1 MSNNKQMPAATPR
14 GPVGGGMRGPM
25 GGGPMGGGPMGG
37 AMIPGQKAKD
47 FKGTLRKLIAYLKP
61 FIPVMIIVI
70 ILAITSTIL
79 GLQAPKIMA
88 RATDEIVGGFVGKMG
103 LSAISEV
110 QESDAF
116 APMLAKMG
124 ITPIKDCTTNDLKAD
139 SFQKTATLLMQQ
151 VENMPEDQKP
161 EILSKYDLTDEKI
174 TEIADRIRTLGGGV
188 DFTVIRDIL
197 LFLTFLY
204 VLSSAFSYL
213 QQFIMAGVTQKIV
226 FNMRRDINA
235 KLTRLPLKY
244 YDSRTHGEIL
254 SRVTNDVDTIST
266 SLQQSLTQIITS
278 AVMIVGI
285 LVMLVSISPYMALI
299 SLATLPLVMV
309 MTIFIAKNSQKYFK
323 GTQISLGELNGHVE
337 EMYTG
342 HSVVKAYNYETK
354 SIEIFEKTNAELCG
368 NVWKSQFLSG
378 SMMPAINFVS
388 NLGYVAV
395 CVVGGVIASGGGISI
410 GDIQACIQYSRQ
422 LNMPIAQASQVAN
435 ILQSTIAAAERVFE
449 VLDEPEQQADP
460 AAPEQ
465 VLNPLGNVQMEQI
478 RFGYTGEQTLIHGLD
493 IDVKPGQ
500 TIAIVGPT
508 GAGKTTLVNLL
519 MRFYEVD
526 GGRITIDGIDSRN
539 MTREDLRDLFGM
551 VLQDTWLFTGTIY
564 DNIAFGRQGATR
576 EEVIEA
582 AKAAHAD
589 HFIRTLPQ
597 GYDTVLSED
606 AANISQGQRQ
616 LLTIARAVLKDPAIL
631 ILDEA
636 TSSVDTRT
644 EVLIQEA
651 MSRLQHGRTSFVI
664 AHRLSTIRNADSIL
678 VMNHGDIVEK
688 GSHEALMAAN
698 GFYAELYNSQFTTG
712 VIESA

>member
-1 MSNNKQMPAATPR
+1 MSNNKAMPTETSR
-14 GPVGGGMRGPM
+14 GPAGGGMRGPM
-25 GGGPMGGGPMGG
+25 GGGPMGGGM
-37 AMIPGQKAKD
+37 MPGQKAKD

-61 FIPVMIIVI
+61 FLPMMILVI

-79 GLQAPKIMA
+79 TLQAPKIMA

-103 LSAISEV
+103 LSAISDV
-110 QESDAF
+110 QESTNF
-116 APMLAKMG
+116 APMIVKMG
-124 ITPIKDCTTNDLKAD
+124 ITPIADCTTNEQKAD
-139 SFQKTATLLMQQ
+139 SFQQTATLLMQQ
-151 VENMPEDQKP
+151 LENIPEDQKP
-161 EILSKYDLTDEKI
+161 DILTKYDLTEESI
-174 TEIADRIRTLGGGV
+174 TEISDRIRTLGGGV
-188 DFTVIRDIL
+188 DFTIIRDIL
-197 LFLTFLY
+197 LLLGVLY
-204 VLSSAFSYL
+204 LLSAAFSYG
-213 QQFIMAGVTQKIV
+213 QQYIMAGVTQKIV

-254 SRVTNDVDTIST
+254 SRVTNDVDTISS

-285 LVMLVSISPYMALI
+285 IVMLVTISPYMALI
-299 SLATLPLVMV
+299 SLATLPIVMT
-309 MTIFIAKNSQKYFK
+309 MTIFIAKKSQKYFK
-323 GTQISLGELNGHVE
+323 GTQASLGDLNGHVE

-342 HSVVKAYNYETK
+342 HSVVKAYNYEAK
-354 SIEIFEKTNAELCG
+354 SIEVFEKTNEELCG
-368 NVWKSQFLSG
+368 YVWKSQFLSG

-422 LNMPIAQASQVAN
+422 LNMPIAQASQIAN

-449 VLDEPEQQADP
+449 VLEEPEQQPDP
-460 AAPEQ
+460 VAPEQ
-465 VLNPLGNVQMEQI
+465 VVNPQGNVQLEQI

-526 GGRITIDGIDSRN
+526 GGRITIDGVDSRN
-539 MTREDLRDLFGM
+539 MTREGLRDLFGM

-564 DNIAFGRQGATR
+564 DNIAFGRQDSTR
-576 EEVIEA
+576 EEVIAA

-597 GYDTVLSED
+597 GYDTILNED
-606 AANISQGQRQ
+606 ATNISQGQRQ

-688 GSHEALMAAN
+688 GSHEQLMAAD